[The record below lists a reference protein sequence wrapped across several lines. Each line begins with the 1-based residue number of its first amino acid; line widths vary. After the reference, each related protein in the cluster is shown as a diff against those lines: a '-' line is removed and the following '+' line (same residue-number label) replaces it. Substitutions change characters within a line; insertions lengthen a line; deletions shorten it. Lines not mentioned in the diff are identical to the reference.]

1 MKAAI
6 VIPARHASSRYPG
19 KPLVALRGATGEAK
33 PLIRRA
39 WEAATAVPGI
49 DRVIVATDDDRI
61 AAAAR
66 GFGAE
71 VAMTPGSCANGT
83 ERCAAVLPL
92 LPGVDV
98 VVNLQGDA
106 PLTPAPFV
114 VALLGAVAGGAAVAT
129 PVIRATPTLHRRLLA
144 DQEVGRVGGTTAAI
158 GAAGQALYFS
168 KAVIPHVPA
177 DRVGDPALP
186 VFFHVGCY
194 AYAPAALRAYAAAA
208 ATPLEGLE
216 GLEQLRF
223 LEQGLP
229 VRAVEVPAPGWDIWE
244 LNNPEDV
251 APIEA
256 ALAARGLV

>member
-1 MKAAI
+1 MTAAI
-6 VIPARHASSRYPG
+6 VIPARYASTRYPA
-19 KPLVALRGATGEAK
+19 KPLVPLTGATGRAK
-33 PLIRRA
+33 PLIQRS
-39 WEAATAVPGI
+39 WEAAKAVPGV
-49 DRVIVATDDDRI
+49 DRVIVATDDERI

-71 VAMTPGSCANGT
+71 VAMTPERCANGT
-83 ERCAAVLPL
+83 ERCAAVLPSL
-92 LPGVDV
+92 GGVEV

-114 VALLGAVAGGAAVAT
+114 SALLATMEQGASVAT
-129 PVIRATPTLHRRLLA
+129 PVIRATPELHRRLLA
-144 DQEVGRVGGTTAAI
+144 DQQAGRVGGTTAAI
-158 GAAGQALYFS
+158 GTDGAALYFS

-177 DRVGDPALP
+177 GRLGDPDLP

-194 AYAPAALRAYAAAA
+194 AYTPAALRAYAAAP
-208 ATPLEGLE
+208 ATPLEQLE

-229 VRAVEVPAPGWDIWE
+229 IRAVEVAAPGWDIWE

-256 ALAARGLV
+256 ALKARGLE

>member
-6 VIPARHASSRYPG
+6 VVPARYKSTRFPA
-19 KPLVALRGATGEAK
+19 KPLALLKGASGEAK

-39 WEAATAVPGI
+39 WEAACAVDGVA
-49 DRVIVATDDDRI
+49 RVIVATDDDRI
-61 AAAAR
+61 AHVAQ

-71 VAMTPGSCANGT
+71 VMMTPEACANGT
-83 ERCAAVLPL
+83 ERCAAVLPAL
-92 LPGVDV
+92 ADIDV
-98 VVNLQGDA
+98 IVNLQGDA

-114 VALLGAVAGGAAVAT
+114 RALLDAMAAGAAVAT

-144 DQEVGRVGGTTAAI
+144 DQEAGRVGGTTAAI
-158 GAAGQALYFS
+158 GADGRALYFS
-168 KAVIPHVPA
+168 KAVIPHVPPA
-177 DRVGDPALP
+177 RVGDPALP

-194 AYAPAALRAYAAAA
+194 AYTPAALRAYAEAPSM
-208 ATPLEGLE
+208 PLEELE

-223 LEQGLP
+223 LERGLP
-229 VRAVEVPAPGWDIWE
+229 VRAVEVTAPGWDIWE

-256 ALAARGLV
+256 ALAARGLA